1 MFKMKLIT
9 LLKNPKARISLI
21 VLTAIIIIASI
32 IALPTKAGEQINVA
46 FRATT
51 MGVSAGSKDILMPDV
66 GPGQNDQA
74 TKEKK
79 YNNVYCIDEGTH
91 LSYALYNQEKNLY
104 NASESKIYFKNYNSA
119 LWLIDNMYISTASNK
134 EVSLDYLANLVTS
147 PDVKKNVTAYGNVT
161 SDNIKSLNKT
171 VGNGKDSYGNTINRN
186 LIEVIEQLVMWN
198 YTNNAGNAN
207 FDKLVNAGF
216 AGSNIS
222 SNDQN
227 ACKYLYYALKY
238 LANKQ
243 SSYTSN
249 GSKDNVVSLEKSK
262 AKIDISKKQV
272 GPYYLKA
279 NGVILNVDN
288 TYKSK
293 ISAKITKTDG
303 KTQNLGKDKVKV
315 NKDGSFYIDITG
327 CENVKK
333 VELSVGSIYSG
344 SKTTA
349 QVIVNNENQNLLNI
363 RKEIKSKGFN
373 DSKEIS
379 YSGKYTIKLVKVKKD
394 GTTVIT
400 NNPAKFSISG
410 AVKKDKAPTNKD
422 GILTIAEDRKIESA
436 SATDTFKIVENEAPK
451 GFQKYDG
458 EINLTVKF
466 KQDGT
471 NFIVDEKNTKLSGT
485 GKNGTV
491 RLKVQNKSVIEIY
504 VPNPDEEKETPEFDL
519 SLRKF
524 ITKIDDK
531 AVTVSREPKID
542 KTSKQI
548 LDAYK
553 TAAYHHTKQSLKVNI
568 GSKIEYT
575 LRIYNEGKVDGYAK
589 QITDYLPEG
598 LKFVKIADESAKEYK
613 VANSTSSEKNENKGT
628 ESNRKIIIEYT
639 GNTVIKANSIDRI
652 LKGEK
657 DNIYQE
663 VKLIC
668 EVEDGAKGYLT
679 NRAEITNYGYND
691 KGTWKEAK
699 AIGDSDRDSVQNTIS
714 DSLNLDKWYESAKS
728 YSYTDST
735 GKIVPIEDYYPGVQD
750 DDDFETVEV
759 KEIKGEYKV
768 VIKKIDSSNKN
779 QGLEG
784 AYFTIGKGL
793 TLKVG
798 PTDKNG
804 MVDVIKNQTITSDT
818 NKKSITIKETTAP
831 EGYEGYDKEI
841 ELEIAT
847 KQSGDKY
854 ILDKENTK
862 LVGSEDSKIS
872 LDVDDKESV
881 ITITI
886 ENDKKDFDL
895 ALRKFITKVNNKDI
909 TDREP
914 KVDVTELK
922 TGKVTTAKYD
932 HPKNPIDVCKNDVV
946 TYTLRVYNEAG
957 LSGYAKK
964 VMDDV
969 PDGLEFL
976 PENST
981 NVQYKW
987 KMYTESNE
995 SSSDSITYGGKKY
1008 VPTTDATKADVILTD
1023 YLKDDLIKGFD
1034 PKTMETLDYKDLKV
1048 TFKVVEPNTS
1058 DRIIINYAQ
1067 ITDDADFN
1075 GNAVTDR
1082 DSVPNEWNE
1091 GEDDQDIEKIK
1102 LRYFDLAL
1110 RKWVTEAIVTE
1121 NGQTQVTQTGHK
1133 AEDNPEEIVKV
1144 DLKKSELNQVTVKFR
1159 YSIRVTNEG
1168 EIAGYAKEISDYIPN
1183 GLKFVAEDNPE
1194 WTEKD
1199 GKVVTA
1205 ALANTLLQPGESA
1218 EVSILLTWINDS
1230 NNMGVMINTAEI
1242 SEDYNEYG
1250 TPDKDSTPN
1259 NKVPGEDDIDDA
1271 PVMLTVKTGSEI
1283 ILYVTL
1289 GFVVLA
1295 VIGLGVFG
1303 VKKYVK

>member
-9 LLKNPKARISLI
+9 LLKNPKARILLIALTVIMITASL
-21 VLTAIIIIASI
+21 
-32 IALPTKAGEQINVA
+32 IALPTKAGEQISVA

-51 MGVSAGSKDILMPDV
+51 MKVSVGSKDILMPEV
-66 GPGQNDQA
+66 GPGQTDQA
-74 TKEKK
+74 TKAKK
-79 YNNVYCIDEGTH
+79 YNNAYCIDEGTH
-91 LSYALYNQEKNLY
+91 LSYALYNQEKDFY
-104 NASESKIYFKNYNSA
+104 NASESKIYFKNYNA
-119 LWLIDNMYISTASNK
+119 MLWLVDNMYITTASNK
-134 EVSLDYLANLVTS
+134 EISLDHLANLVTS
-147 PDVKKNVTAYGNVT
+147 PEVKKNVTAYGDIT
-161 SDNIKSLNKT
+161 SENIKSLNKI
-171 VGNGKDSYGNTINRN
+171 VGNGKDSAGNTINRN
-186 LIEVIEQLVMWN
+186 LIEVVEQLVMWN
-198 YTNNAGNAN
+198 YTNNANGTDAQRY
-207 FDKLVNAGF
+207 DKLVNAGF
-216 AGSNIS
+216 SGSNIS
-222 SNDQN
+222 NADQN
-227 ACKYLYYALKY
+227 ICKYLYYALKY

-249 GSKDNVVSLEKSK
+249 GTTDNVISLDKNTTT
-262 AKIDISKKQV
+262 IDVTNKQV

-279 NGVILNVDN
+279 NGIVLNIDN

-293 ISAKITKTDG
+293 ISAKVTKTDG
-303 KTQNLGKDKVKV
+303 QVQNIGSEKVKV
-315 NKDGSFYIDITG
+315 TEDGSFYIDTTG
-327 CENVKK
+327 IDNINK
-333 VELSVGSIYSG
+333 VELTVDAIYSG
-344 SKTTA
+344 SKVTA
-349 QVIVNNENQNLLNI
+349 DVIVNNQNQNLLNI
-363 RKEIKSKGFN
+363 KKEIKSKGFN
-373 DSKEIS
+373 DSKEIT
-379 YSGKYTIKLVKVKKD
+379 YTGEYTIKLIKVKND
-394 GTTVIT
+394 GTTVVT
-400 NNPAKFSISG
+400 NNPAVFSVSG
-410 AVKKDKAPTNKD
+410 SENKSKVQTNSD
-422 GILTIAEDRKIESA
+422 GILVISENRKIESA
-436 SATDTFKIVENEAPK
+436 SATDTFKIVEDEAPT
-451 GFQKYDG
+451 GLQKYNG

-471 NFIVDEKNTKLSGT
+471 KFMIDNKNTTISGT
-485 GKNGTV
+485 GTNGSV
-491 RLKVQNKSVIEIY
+491 RLNMPNQSLIEIY
-504 VPNPDEEKETPEFDL
+504 VPNIDEKKPEKEFDL

-524 ITKIDDK
+524 ISKIDDK
-531 AVTVSREPKID
+531 EVEISREPKID
-542 KTSKQI
+542 ETSKQI
-548 LDAYK
+548 LDEYK

-575 LRIYNEGKVDGYAK
+575 IRMYNEGEIDGYAK

-598 LKFVKIADESAKEYK
+598 LKFVKLADESSTNYK
-613 VANSTSSEKNENKGT
+613 VTNTTS
-628 ESNRKIIIEYT
+628 ESKKITIEYL

-652 LKGEK
+652 LQGEK

-663 VKLIC
+663 VKIIC
-668 EVEDGAKGYLT
+668 EVEEGAKGYLT

-691 KGTWKEAK
+691 NGTWKEAK

-714 DSLNLDKWYESAKS
+714 NSLNLNKWYESAKS
-728 YSYTDST
+728 YEYIDST
-735 GKIVPIEDYYPGVQD
+735 GKTINIEDYYPGVQD

-759 KEIKGEYKV
+759 KEIKGEYKI
-768 VIKKIDSSNKN
+768 VIKKVDSSNKN
-779 QGLEG
+779 QGLAG

-793 TLKVG
+793 NLKVG

-804 MVDVIKNQTITSDT
+804 MVNVIGNQPI
-818 NKKSITIKETTAP
+818 NANNEKKSITIKETTAP

-862 LVGSEDSKIS
+862 LVGSEDSKVY
-872 LDVDDKESV
+872 LKVDDKESI

-886 ENDKKDFDL
+886 ENVKKDFDL
-895 ALRKFITKVNNKDI
+895 ALRKFITKINNKDI

-914 KVDVTELK
+914 KVDVSELK

-932 HPKNPIDVCKNDVV
+932 HPKDPIDVCEKDIV

-976 PENST
+976 PENTT
-981 NVQYKW
+981 NIEYKW
-987 KMYTESNE
+987 KMYTESNQ
-995 SSSDSITYGGKKY
+995 SSSDSITYGGKTY
-1008 VPTTDATKADVILTD
+1008 IPTTDASKADVIITD
-1023 YLKDDLIKGFD
+1023 YLKDSLIKGFN
-1034 PKTMETLDYKDLKV
+1034 PETMETLDYKDIKV
-1048 TFKVVEPNTS
+1048 AFKVVEPNTS

-1075 GNAVTDR
+1075 GNDVTDR

-1102 LRYFDLAL
+1102 LKYFDLAL

-1121 NGQTQVTQTGHK
+1121 NGQTQVIQTGHK

-1144 DLKKSELNQVTVKFR
+1144 DLKKSKLNQVTVKFR

-1168 EIAGYAKEISDYIPN
+1168 EIAGYAKEISDYIPE
-1183 GLKFVAEDNPE
+1183 GLKFVAEDNPQ

-1199 GKVVTA
+1199 GKVVTT

-1218 EVSILLTWINDS
+1218 EVNILLTWINNA
-1230 NNMGVMINTAEI
+1230 NNMGLKINTAEI

-1289 GFVVLA
+1289 GLGVLTI
-1295 VIGLGVFG
+1295 IGLGALG